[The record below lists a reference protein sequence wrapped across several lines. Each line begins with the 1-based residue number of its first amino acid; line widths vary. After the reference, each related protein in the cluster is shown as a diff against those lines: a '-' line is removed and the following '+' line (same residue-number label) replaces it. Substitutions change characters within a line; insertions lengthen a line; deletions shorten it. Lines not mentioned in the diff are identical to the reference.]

1 MMSKQFF
8 KANFSLAIFSLL
20 LVSLN
25 IAPQNSIGN
34 LPPQVINQLKSMTPN
49 QLQDFADNYNIQLPQ
64 NTYQDISK
72 TKLGEKGERIEKFSD
87 NKDFFDSPQDNLLI
101 DDAVTKTKRF
111 GLSFFDQEIS
121 TFAPVDDVSV
131 PDNYILGVGD
141 SMVIQMM
148 GTTNELYNL
157 KIARDGTIF
166 IKSLGVISVAGLSMK
181 QAVEMIEQRVA
192 NELFGST
199 VSINLGKLKAIN
211 IFLTG
216 EIKNPGMYSVS
227 SLTSVTQALYQ
238 AGGITK
244 LGSIR
249 NIQVLR
255 SGEIINTFDAYDLLI
270 KGDSTN
276 DIRLKSGDVVLIPPY
291 QAIAEVKGESRR
303 PMLYEISPGETVADL
318 IAMSSGFA
326 EDASLSDSVLLT
338 KPNAGLPLKALTL
351 DLQNQNDLK
360 TLIGMDDTLIISK
373 ANINPR
379 NYIEISGASHR
390 TGLMGWQEGMKL
402 SDVITDIDKDF
413 PQYVD
418 LDFSVIARKSNTFS
432 DFTFLTFSLRDFFQN
447 NKHQDLKLRE
457 YDHILFFSS
466 TPNKV
471 ENIKDSNEALAGR
484 KISLELANVV
494 RTKDSEYLDNL
505 SITETDLMKNKELSE
520 KSKEF
525 TRAKLFSPFIELIKL
540 NASLQNPIQLVSISG
555 AVPYPGIYP
564 LFEDATPKDLIKA
577 AGGLT
582 DLAYADAI
590 ELRRMKLD
598 YLSYSTE
605 LIELN
610 ASNENPTMTSTK
622 LKPLDHLTVRK
633 FTSQEQINKINLT
646 GEFVFPGEYVISQG
660 ESIISVIERAGGFTK
675 NAFIDGSIYLKKD
688 VRLSEIK
695 RLNEYSD
702 QIKRN
707 YSSSSLTQ
715 ESTTN
720 LNTGE
725 FQSILDMLESVQPT
739 GRVAIDL
746 KNDDLEEF
754 AVSDGDSLHIP
765 IKSSSITVVGEVNVN
780 NSLEYREEYTVDDY
794 LRLSGGLTKRAD
806 EDSLYIVKANG
817 STMVLDKSLFRIFG
831 RRPDIR
837 PGDTIV
843 VPVNIQYK
851 DSLKNLTE
859 VTQLIYQSMVSI
871 AAVKGL

>member
-1 MMSKQFF
+1 MTKQFF
-8 KANFSLAIFSLL
+8 KANFSLVIFSLL

-25 IAPQNSIGN
+25 IATQNSIGN
-34 LPPQVINQLKSMTPN
+34 LPPQVINQLKTMTPK
-49 QLQDFADNYNIQLPQ
+49 QQQDFADKYNIQLPL
-64 NTYQDISK
+64 NTYQDTSER
-72 TKLGEKGERIEKFSD
+72 KLGEKGEPIEKFSD
-87 NKDFFDSPQDNLLI
+87 NKNFFDSSQDNNFLVE
-101 DDAVTKTKRF
+101 DADTKTQRF
-111 GLSFFDQEIS
+111 GLSFFNQEIS

-148 GTTNELYNL
+148 GTANERYSLE
-157 KIARDGTIF
+157 IARDGTIF
-166 IKSLGVISVAGLSMK
+166 IESLGVISVAGLSMK
-181 QAVEMIEQRVA
+181 QAVEMIEQRVV

-199 VSINLGKLKAIN
+199 VSINLGKLKAMN
-211 IFLTG
+211 IFLAG

-238 AGGITK
+238 AGGITE

-255 SGEIINTFDAYDLLI
+255 SGEKINTFDAYDLLI

-326 EDASLSDSVLLT
+326 ENASLSDSVLLT
-338 KPNAGLPLKALTL
+338 KPSAGLPLKALTL
-351 DLQNQNDLK
+351 DLLNQDDLK
-360 TLIGMDDTLIISK
+360 TPIGMDDTLIISK
-373 ANINPR
+373 ANISPR

-402 SDVITDIDKDF
+402 SDVITDVNKDF

-418 LDFSVIARKSNTFS
+418 LDFSMIARKPNPFS
-432 DFTFLTFSLRDFFQN
+432 DFTFLRFSLRDFFQN
-447 NKHQDLKLRE
+447 NMHQDLELYE
-457 YDHILFFSS
+457 YDQILFFSS
-466 TPNKV
+466 TPN
-471 ENIKDSNEALAGR
+471 EIEIAEDALNIDREVS
-484 KISLELANVV
+484 IELDDANI
-494 RTKDSEYLDNL
+494 TLDTEDLDNS
-505 SITETDLMKNKELSE
+505 SIGETDLTRNKELSE
-520 KSKEF
+520 ESKEF
-525 TRAKLFSPFIELIKL
+525 TRAKLLLPFIELIKL
-540 NASLQNPIQLVSISG
+540 NTSLQNPMKLVSISG

-564 LFEDATPKDLIKA
+564 LFEDASPKDLIRA

-582 DLAYADAI
+582 ELAYADAI
-590 ELRRMKLD
+590 ELRRQTLNN
-598 YLSYSTE
+598 LTYSTE

-610 ASNENPTMTSTK
+610 ASNDNLEMVSTK
-622 LKPLDHLTVRK
+622 LRPLDHLTVRK
-633 FTSQEQINKINLT
+633 YTSQEQINMVTLT

-660 ESIISVIERAGGFTK
+660 ESIVSVIERAGGFTK
-675 NAFIDGSIYLKKD
+675 NAFINGSIYLKKD
-688 VRLSEIK
+688 VKLSEIK
-695 RLNEYSD
+695 RLKEYSD

-707 YSSSSLTQ
+707 YSASSLTQ
-715 ESTTN
+715 ESSSS
-720 LNTGE
+720 LDVGQFE
-725 FQSILDMLESVQPT
+725 SILSMLESVEPT

-746 KNDDLEEF
+746 SADNLEEF
-754 AVSDGDSLHIP
+754 VVSDGDSLHIP
-765 IKSSSITVVGEVNVN
+765 LKTSSITVVGEVNVN
-780 NSLEYREEYTVDDY
+780 NSLEYREEYTIDDY

-817 STMVLDKSLFRIFG
+817 STIVLDKSSFRIFG
-831 RRPDIR
+831 RRPDIG

-851 DSLKNLTE
+851 DSLQNWTE
-859 VTQLIYQSMVSI
+859 ITQLIYQSMVSI

>member
-1 MMSKQFF
+1 MTKQFF
-8 KANFSLAIFSLL
+8 KANYSIVIFSLL

-34 LPPQVINQLKSMTPN
+34 LSPQVINQLKTMTPK
-49 QLQDFADNYNIQLPQ
+49 QQQDFADKYNIQLPLD
-64 NTYQDISK
+64 TYQDTSE
-72 TKLGEKGERIEKFSD
+72 TNLGQKGEPIERFSD
-87 NKDFFDSPQDNLLI
+87 NKNFFDSSQDDIPLQVDTENKI
-101 DDAVTKTKRF
+101 QRF

-148 GTTNELYNL
+148 GTANERYNL
-157 KIARDGTIF
+157 EIARDGTIF
-166 IKSLGVISVAGLSMK
+166 IESLGVISVAGLSMK
-181 QAVEMIEQRVA
+181 QAIEMIEQRVV

-199 VSINLGKLKAIN
+199 VSINLGKLKAMN
-211 IFLTG
+211 IFLAG

-238 AGGITK
+238 AGGITE

-255 SGEIINTFDAYDLLI
+255 NGKKINSFDAYDLLI
-270 KGDSTN
+270 RGDSTN

-291 QAIAEVKGESRR
+291 HAIAEVKGESRR

-338 KPNAGLPLKALTL
+338 KAGPGLSLKAVTL
-351 DLQNQNDLK
+351 NLLNQDDLE

-402 SDVITDIDKDF
+402 SDIITDVNKDF

-418 LDFSVIARKSNTFS
+418 LEFSMIVRKSDPFS
-432 DFTFLTFSLRDFFQN
+432 DFTFMSFSLRDLFQN
-447 NKHQDLKLRE
+447 NKHRDLELFE
-457 YDHILFFSS
+457 YDQILFFSS
-466 TPNKV
+466 TPTEGNKR
-471 ENIKDSNEALAGR
+471 ESALEEFDR
-484 KISLELANVV
+484 LAKTGFN
-494 RTKDSEYLDNL
+494 D
-505 SITETDLMKNKELSE
+505 SITNDPIIDESDITNNKQLSE
-520 KSKEF
+520 QSKEF
-525 TRAKLFSPFIELIKL
+525 TRAKLLAPFIELIKL
-540 NASLQNPIQLVSISG
+540 DASAQNPMKLVSISG
-555 AVPYPGIYP
+555 AVPHPGIYP
-564 LFEDATPKDLIKA
+564 LFKDATPKDLIKA
-577 AGGLT
+577 AGGLSDSAYT
-582 DLAYADAI
+582 DAV
-590 ELRRMKLD
+590 ELRRQTLD
-598 YLSYSTE
+598 NLTYSSE

-610 ASNENPTMTSTK
+610 TSNNLDMVSTK
-622 LKPLDHLTVRK
+622 LKPLDHLTVRTYSK
-633 FTSQEQINKINLT
+633 QDEINTINLT
-646 GEFVFPGEYVISQG
+646 GEFIFPGEYVLGNG
-660 ESIISVIERAGGFTK
+660 ETLSSVIERAGGFTK
-675 NAFIDGSIYLKKD
+675 DAFIDGSVYLKND
-688 VRLSEIK
+688 VRLAEIK

-707 YSSSSLTQ
+707 YSASSLTQ
-715 ESTTN
+715 ESTSSLDIN
-720 LNTGE
+720 QFE
-725 FQSILDMLESVQPT
+725 SILEMLESVEPS

-746 KNDDLEEF
+746 LSGDLQDYQ
-754 AVSDGDSLHIP
+754 VSNGDSLYIP
-765 IKSSSITVVGEVNVN
+765 TKSSSISIVGEVNVS
-780 NSLEYREEYTVDDY
+780 NSIEYKEEYTINDY
-794 LRLSGGLTKRAD
+794 LKLSGGLTKRAD

-817 STMVLDKSLFRIFG
+817 STIVLDKSSFRIFG
-831 RRPDIR
+831 RRPDIG

-851 DSLKNLTE
+851 DSLQNWTAI
-859 VTQLIYQSMVSI
+859 TQLIYQSMVSI

>member
-1 MMSKQFF
+1 MTKQFF
-8 KANFSLAIFSLL
+8 KANFSLVIFSLL

-34 LPPQVINQLKSMTPN
+34 LPPQIINQLKTMTPKE
-49 QLQDFADNYNIQLPQ
+49 QKDFADKYNIQLPL
-64 NTYQDISK
+64 NTYQDTSEP
-72 TKLGEKGERIEKFSD
+72 KLGEKGEPIEKFSD
-87 NKDFFDSPQDNLLI
+87 NKNFFDSSQDDIPLQV
-101 DDAVTKTKRF
+101 DAENKIQRF

-148 GTTNELYNL
+148 GTANERYSLE
-157 KIARDGTIF
+157 IARDGTIF
-166 IKSLGVISVAGLSMK
+166 IESLGVISVAGLSMK

-192 NELFGST
+192 KELFGST
-199 VSINLGKLKAIN
+199 VSISMGKLKAMN
-211 IFLTG
+211 IFLAG

-227 SLTSVTQALYQ
+227 SLTSITQALYQ
-238 AGGITK
+238 AGGITE

-255 SGEIINTFDAYDLLI
+255 SGKKINIFDAYDLLI

-276 DIRLKSGDVVLIPPY
+276 DIRLKSGDVVLIPTY

-326 EDASLSDSVLLT
+326 ENASLSDSVLLT
-338 KPNAGLPLKALTL
+338 KPSAGLPLKALTL
-351 DLQNQNDLK
+351 DLLNQDDLK
-360 TLIGMDDTLIISK
+360 TPIGMDDTLIISK
-373 ANINPR
+373 ANISPR

-402 SDVITDIDKDF
+402 GDVITDVNKDF

-418 LDFSVIARKSNTFS
+418 LDFSMIARKPNPFS
-432 DFTFLTFSLRDFFQN
+432 DFTFLSFSLRDFFQN
-447 NKHQDLKLRE
+447 NMHQDLELYE
-457 YDHILFFSS
+457 YDQILFFSS
-466 TPNKV
+466 TPN
-471 ENIKDSNEALAGR
+471 EIESTEDALNIDREVSFEVDD
-484 KISLELANVV
+484 ANI
-494 RTKDSEYLDNL
+494 TSDTDDLDN
-505 SITETDLMKNKELSE
+505 SNIDETDLTRNKELSE
-520 KSKEF
+520 ESKKF
-525 TRAKLFSPFIELIKL
+525 TRAKLLSPFIELIKS
-540 NASLQNPIQLVSISG
+540 NSSLQKPMQLISISG
-555 AVPYPGIYP
+555 AVSYPGIYP
-564 LFEDATPKDLIKA
+564 LFEDASPKDLINA

-582 DLAYADAI
+582 DLAYAAAI
-590 ELRRMKLD
+590 ELRRQTLD

-605 LIELN
+605 LTELN
-610 ASNENPTMTSTK
+610 ASNENPAMTSTK

-646 GEFVFPGEYVISQG
+646 GEFVFPGEYIISQG
-660 ESIISVIERAGGFTK
+660 ESIVSVIERAGGFTK
-675 NAFIDGSIYLKKD
+675 NAFINGSIYLKKD
-688 VRLSEIK
+688 VKLSEIK
-695 RLNEYSD
+695 RLRDYSD

-707 YSSSSLTQ
+707 YSASSLTQ
-715 ESTTN
+715 ESITN

-739 GRVAIDL
+739 GRVALDL
-746 KNDDLEEF
+746 TNDDLEEF
-754 AVSDGDSLHIP
+754 VVSDGDSLHIP

-780 NSLEYREEYTVDDY
+780 NSLEYREEYTIDDY

-817 STMVLDKSLFRIFG
+817 STMVLDKSSFRIFG

-851 DSLKNLTE
+851 DSLKNWTE

>member
-1 MMSKQFF
+1 MTKQFF
-8 KANFSLAIFSLL
+8 KANFSLVIFSLL

-34 LPPQVINQLKSMTPN
+34 LPPQIINQLKTMTPK
-49 QLQDFADNYNIQLPQ
+49 QQQDFADKYNIQLPL
-64 NTYQDISK
+64 NTYQDTGE
-72 TKLGEKGERIEKFSD
+72 TKLGEKGEPIEKFSA
-87 NKDFFDSPQDNLLI
+87 NENFFDSSQDDIPLQV
-101 DDAVTKTKRF
+101 DAENKIQRF

-148 GTTNELYNL
+148 GTANERYNL
-157 KIARDGTIF
+157 EIARDGTIF
-166 IKSLGVISVAGLSMK
+166 IESLGVISVAGLSMK
-181 QAVEMIEQRVA
+181 QAVEMIEQRVV

-199 VSINLGKLKAIN
+199 VSINLGKLKAMN
-211 IFLTG
+211 IFLAG

-238 AGGITK
+238 AGGITE

-255 SGEIINTFDAYDLLI
+255 SGEKINTFDAYDLLI

-326 EDASLSDSVLLT
+326 ENASLSDSVLLT
-338 KPNAGLPLKALTL
+338 KPSAGLPLKALTL
-351 DLQNQNDLK
+351 DLLNQDDLK
-360 TLIGMDDTLIISK
+360 TPIGMDDTLIISK
-373 ANINPR
+373 ANISPR

-402 SDVITDIDKDF
+402 SDVITDVNKDF

-418 LDFSVIARKSNTFS
+418 LDFSMIARKPNPFS
-432 DFTFLTFSLRDFFQN
+432 DFTFLRFSLRDFFQN
-447 NKHQDLKLRE
+447 NMHQDLELYE
-457 YDHILFFSS
+457 YDQILFFSS
-466 TPNKV
+466 TPN
-471 ENIKDSNEALAGR
+471 EIESTEDALNIDRE
-484 KISLELANVV
+484 ISFELDDANI
-494 RTKDSEYLDNL
+494 TSDTEDLDNS
-505 SITETDLMKNKELSE
+505 SIDETDLTRNKELSE
-520 KSKEF
+520 ESKEF
-525 TRAKLFSPFIELIKL
+525 TRAKLLLPFIELIKL
-540 NASLQNPIQLVSISG
+540 NTSLQNPMKLVSISG

-564 LFEDATPKDLIKA
+564 LFEDATPKDLINA

-590 ELRRMKLD
+590 ELRRQTLD
-598 YLSYSTE
+598 YLTYSTE

-610 ASNENPTMTSTK
+610 ASNDNLEMVSTK

-633 FTSQEQINKINLT
+633 YSSQEQINKITLS
-646 GEFVFPGEYVISQG
+646 GEFIFPGEYVIGQG
-660 ESIISVIERAGGFTK
+660 ESIVSVIERAGGFTK

-688 VRLSEIK
+688 VKLSEIK
-695 RLNEYSD
+695 RLKEYSD

-707 YSSSSLTQ
+707 YSASSLTQ
-715 ESTTN
+715 ESMSS
-720 LNTGE
+720 LDVGQFE
-725 FQSILDMLESVQPT
+725 SILSMLESVEPT

-746 KNDDLEEF
+746 SADNLEEF
-754 AVSDGDSLHIP
+754 VVSDGDSLHIP
-765 IKSSSITVVGEVNVN
+765 IKTSSITVVGEVNVN
-780 NSLEYREEYTVDDY
+780 NSLEYREEYTIDDY

-817 STMVLDKSLFRIFG
+817 STIVLDKSSFRIFG
-831 RRPDIR
+831 RRPDIG

-851 DSLKNLTE
+851 DSLQNWTE
-859 VTQLIYQSMVSI
+859 ITQLIYQSMVSI